1 MIVILIISINLPFT
15 IFTEALKNLREWY
28 HLTLK
33 PSPMTTETKNRK
45 NGILNNVNQLYN
57 KYFDTYKKNDCENSS
72 VFTSSLINSQ
82 LSNSTFS
89 KLANSAVVLG
99 VFGTQP
105 VLWFSLMHDFIH
117 LSLNSDPP
125 QVQTLWWRVG
135 YSRWCGPLTMVLA
148 GN

>member
-1 MIVILIISINLPFT
+1 MVSLDSIHGK
-15 IFTEALKNLREWY
+15 LKKLHKLLSDFKN
-28 HLTLK
+28 HKSITNK
-33 PSPMTTETKNRK
+33 TKNRK
-45 NGILNNVNQLYN
+45 NRILNNVNQLYN

-117 LSLNSDPP
+117 LSLNSGPP